1 MATKKQKREAA
12 ERKHAEFMEQTR
24 QSGLAAQQAD
34 RENRAQKIKDQK
46 AQKAKELLAEH
57 ERQKQAQ
64 KDIADARREHQSFMD
79 LDPKARAAFM
89 AAASTLTDEQL
100 EMMRELQYTAC
111 AFALG
116 RGEYCKGDVR
126 FPATHSTKCPHYS
139 ATDLA
144 LSSRKI

>member
-12 ERKHAEFMEQTR
+12 ERKHAEFMEEVR

-34 RENRAQKIKDQK
+34 REDRAQRLKEQK

-57 ERQKQAQ
+57 ERKKQAR
-64 KDIADARREHQSFMD
+64 KDIADAQREHQSFMD
-79 LDPKARAAFM
+79 LDPNARAAFM

-100 EMMRELQYTAC
+100 AQMRDLLYTVC

-144 LSSRKI
+144 FSGKKI